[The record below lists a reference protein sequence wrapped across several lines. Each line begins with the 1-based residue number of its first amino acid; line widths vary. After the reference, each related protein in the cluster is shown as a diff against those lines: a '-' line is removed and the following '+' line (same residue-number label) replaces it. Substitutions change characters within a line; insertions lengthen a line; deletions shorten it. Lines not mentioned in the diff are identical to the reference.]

1 MENCLMSDWWAKKL
15 SGETPKQQRPDEIQR
30 RIESQSYTDT
40 QRVQQNNQPVAKPL
54 PTDNVSMGQAI
65 RMWQGGEAMRR
76 EGDKRCPECG
86 SANVFSRV
94 GKGSNTMVN
103 GAHPAPRCFNCG
115 WNGMY
120 SQATEATWTTT

>member
-115 WNGMY
+115 WNGIY

>member
-1 MENCLMSDWWAKKL
+1 MSDWWAKKL
-15 SGETPKQQRPDEIQR
+15 AGETPKQQRPDEIQR

-115 WNGMY
+115 WNGIY

>member
-1 MENCLMSDWWAKKL
+1 MSDWWAKKL
-15 SGETPKQQRPDEIQR
+15 AGETPKQQRPDEIQR
-30 RIESQSYTDT
+30 RIESQSYADT
-40 QRVQQNNQPVAKPL
+40 QRVQQANQPVAKPL
-54 PTDNVSMGQAI
+54 PTENVSMGQAI

-76 EGDKRCPECG
+76 EGNNRCPECG

>member
-15 SGETPKQQRPDEIQR
+15 AGETPKQQRPDEIQR

-115 WNGMY
+115 WNGIY